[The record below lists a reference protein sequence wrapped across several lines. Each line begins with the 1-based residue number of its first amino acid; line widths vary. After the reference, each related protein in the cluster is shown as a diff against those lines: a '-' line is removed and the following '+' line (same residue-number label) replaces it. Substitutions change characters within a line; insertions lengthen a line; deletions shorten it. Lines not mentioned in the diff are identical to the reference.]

1 MQISDWLLQSHP
13 DTPKALSLR
22 ADLLAQSGHNK
33 EAAKLYKQT
42 VEIHPDNYLVWE
54 QLLWSLKEMD
64 QWEEVRDY
72 ADEASIYFP
81 NKAALYYMKGE
92 AEFRSEERRVG
103 KEGRSEGGRGTC

>member
-1 MQISDWLLQSHP
+1 MQISDWLLQSQP

-22 ADLLAQSGHNK
+22 ADLLEQSGHNK

-92 AEFRSEERRVG
+92 AEFHLNNQIGRATCRERG
-103 KEGRSEGGRGTC
+103 K